1 MPSKLSIVVA
11 PVALVL
17 LASVAFGAEPEA
29 QQDEASW
36 PGLDFVVP
44 NTRTTCLEGF
54 GTIECK
60 SIRLIPDPEDCPAGQ
75 SLIAMR
81 GYGHLRHVCVPGQ

>member
-1 MPSKLSIVVA
+1 MPSRLFLVVA

-29 QQDEASW
+29 QQGEASW
-36 PGLDFVVP
+36 LGLDFVVP

-54 GTIECK
+54 GTIECT
-60 SIRLIPDPEDCPAGQ
+60 SMRLTPDPEDCPAGQ
-75 SLIAMR
+75 SLVAVR
-81 GYGHLRHVCVPGQ
+81 GFGHLRHVCVPSK